1 MKNFV
6 PHWGL
11 AGISVIVCSAAFA
24 DVPDSDVASGSID
37 PQRRMSVY
45 ITLKSGY
52 EHRLDR
58 MIRESSDPD
67 NAKYGNFPTL
77 SDLKENF
84 GPSQTALQV
93 VHRFLSS
100 RKIAATTDALGIG
113 VKAEMT
119 AGQLE
124 SIFNTKAT
132 SRIDPQSH
140 QFVTTTEKPIQV
152 PSRIRGYVES
162 ISLFN
167 VTLPPKA
174 FKPRKTKAYAAKAE
188 SPTALVASTLGV
200 LPPSAFSNT
209 GSPSGCAIDAFGG
222 AYTPNQWLS
231 AYGLDTLQQG
241 GLKGQGQRIALL
253 ETDGFSIPALQFYNN
268 CFSLGPLP
276 PINTYVVKGG
286 LTPTAQIGS
295 EAMLDLQ
302 VLLPAVPSIGGID
315 VYFSVDNLGNP
326 VSTPDSFADALQ
338 MALTQPKS
346 RRPDVISISDYSSC
360 EAWGTQAA
368 TARLEKTFK
377 RAAALGI
384 PIFVATGD
392 TGAASCRIDTESFNQ
407 TPFTAVDPVTS
418 VQYPSSSPWVTA
430 VGGTNI
436 RLNAK
441 NQILEEVTWN
451 DWQLFP
457 AGYEI
462 DGAPVYSINIGA
474 GTGGVSQWFKQPKWQ
489 KVPELVG
496 YYINPTYG
504 TAETASTGRR
514 VPDMAML
521 ADGQPGYAVVG
532 SLVSASEGTFT
543 IDGGTSAAAPLAAAS
558 MALVRQ
564 GLERA
569 HRKPVGFFNPTLYKI
584 GNTPGLSQS
593 VLNDVRVGNNY
604 VTWQVSPLVI
614 DTSLNLVLQL
624 QGYFASSTYMPGYQ
638 ATTGYDTATGWGS
651 LNAAGLLETL
661 INMKR

>member
-1 MKNFV
+1 MQNFV
-6 PHWGL
+6 IPWSL
-11 AGISVIVCSAAFA
+11 AGISLIVSYAALA
-24 DVPDSDVASGSID
+24 DVTNPGVVID
-37 PQRRMSVY
+37 PIDPERRMPVY
-45 ITLKSGY
+45 ITLKSGH

-58 MIRESSDPD
+58 MIRENSDPD
-67 NAKYGNFPTL
+67 NARYGSFSSL
-77 SDLKENF
+77 SDLMGNL
-84 GPSQTALQV
+84 GPSRTALQA

-100 RKIAATTDALGIG
+100 RQIAATTDALGIG

-124 SIFNTKAT
+124 SIFNAKAT

-167 VTLPPKA
+167 VSPPPKA
-174 FKPRKTKAYAAKAE
+174 FKPRVTKAYAAATE
-188 SPTALVASTLGV
+188 NPTALVISALGV
-200 LPPSAFSNT
+200 VPPSAFSNT
-209 GSPSGCAIDAFGG
+209 GTPSGCAIDAFGG

-231 AYGLDTLQQG
+231 AYGLDALQQG
-241 GLKGQGQRIALL
+241 GLKGEGQRIALL
-253 ETDGFSIPALQFYNN
+253 ETDGISIPALQFYNN

-368 TARLEKTFK
+368 TTRLEKTFK

-392 TGAASCRIDTESFNQ
+392 TGAASCRINTNSLTQIQFA
-407 TPFTAVDPVTS
+407 TANPVTS

-451 DWQLFP
+451 DWELFP
-457 AGYEI
+457 AGYQV
-462 DGAPVYSINIGA
+462 DRAPAFSINIGA

-504 TAETASTGRR
+504 LAESSATGRR
-514 VPDMAML
+514 VPDIAML
-521 ADGQPGYAVVG
+521 ADNQPGYAVVG
-532 SLVSASEGTFT
+532 SLVSATEGTFS
-543 IDGGTSAAAPLAAAS
+543 IGGGTSAAAPLAAAS

-564 GLERA
+564 GLKRA
-569 HRKPVGFFNPTLYKI
+569 HLKPVGFFNPTLYKI
-584 GNTPGLSQS
+584 GNTPHLSQS
-593 VLNDVRVGNNY
+593 VLNDIRIGNNY
-604 VTWQVSPLVI
+604 VAWQVSPLVI
-614 DTSLNLVLQL
+614 DNTLGLVAPL
-624 QGYFASSTYMPGYQ
+624 QGYLTSSMNMPGFQ
-638 ATTGYDTATGWGS
+638 ASAGYDTATGWGS
-651 LNAAGLLETL
+651 LNAAGLLEAL
-661 INMKR
+661 IKMKQ

>member
-1 MKNFV
+1 MKNLMSLCC
-6 PHWGL
+6 L
-11 AGISVIVCSAAFA
+11 AGISVIACSAALA
-24 DVPDSDVASGSID
+24 DVQDSSVVSD
-37 PQRRMSVY
+37 PIEPEMRMPVY
-45 ITLKSGY
+45 ITLKSAH

-58 MIRESSDPD
+58 LIRESSDPD
-67 NAKYGNFPTL
+67 NARYGSFSKL
-77 SDLKENF
+77 SDLRGNL
-84 GPSQTALQV
+84 GPSRGALKA

-100 RKIAATTDALGIG
+100 RQITATTDALGIG

-124 SIFNTKAT
+124 SIFNAKAT

-140 QFVTTTEKPIQV
+140 QFVTTTEDPIQV
-152 PSRIRGYVES
+152 PPRIRGYVDS

-167 VTLPPKA
+167 VLPPPKA
-174 FKPRKTKAYAAKAE
+174 FRPRETKVHAAADNP
-188 SPTALVASTLGV
+188 SALVASALGV
-200 LPPSAFSNT
+200 VPPSAFSNT
-209 GSPSGCAIDAFGG
+209 GTPTGCAIDAFGG

-253 ETDGFSIPALQFYNN
+253 ETDGFSIPALQFYND

-286 LTPTAQIGS
+286 LTPTAQINS

-302 VLLPAVPSIGGID
+302 VLLPAVPSINGID
-315 VYFSVDNLGNP
+315 IYFSVDNLGNP
-326 VSTPDSFADALQ
+326 VSSPDSFADALQ
-338 MALTQPKS
+338 IALTQPKS

-360 EAWGTQAA
+360 EAWGMQAA
-368 TARLEKTFK
+368 TTRLEKTFK

-392 TGAASCRIDTESFNQ
+392 TGAASCRINTESLAQ
-407 TPFTAVDPVTS
+407 IPFETVDPVTS

-436 RLNAK
+436 RVNAK

-451 DWQLFP
+451 DWQLIP
-457 AGYEI
+457 AGYQIEG
-462 DGAPVYSINIGA
+462 DPVYSVNIMA

-504 TAETASTGRR
+504 TAETASSGRR
-514 VPDMAML
+514 VPDIAML
-521 ADGQPGYAVVG
+521 ADADPGYAVVG
-532 SLVSASEGTFT
+532 SLISAGEGTFT
-543 IDGGTSAAAPLAAAS
+543 NSGGTSAAAPLAAAS
-558 MALVRQ
+558 MALIRQ
-564 GLERA
+564 GLKRA
-569 HRKPVGFFNPTLYKI
+569 HLKPVGFFNPTLYKI
-584 GNTPGLSQS
+584 GNTPDLSQR

-604 VTWQVSPLVI
+604 VAWQVSPLVI
-614 DTSLNLVLQL
+614 DTNLSLVLQL
-624 QGYFASSTYMPGYQ
+624 QGYFTSSMDMPGYQ
-638 ATTGYDTATGWGS
+638 AATGYDTATGWGS